1 MQHCNYTQR
10 RIRKIIMSNSSPN
23 VESLYNK
30 SLNQLCYSMN
40 EDILL
45 NVMKWLPPSISLQ
58 IVWKVLRVNDGS
70 EKFIYNHMLPDS
82 ELSSINRGREI
93 AQMSLHNSGYTA
105 PVSYRQMSSETHE
118 GFATI
123 QQTKFVD
130 HFNFSN
136 HFDLNL
142 FSKFVDVTNYR
153 SELFTI
159 FQICVQM
166 NGFQFP
172 KQLADEWIKIDIQD
186 NNDNVY
192 VHHIDQGL
200 KLGIFLGDAGWF
212 SECALVLSH
221 TYQIITTKW
230 VCHDQ
235 NLKLVKI
242 IQCLT
247 KWLLVVS
254 NYHNFD
260 EAKVV
265 LQHMLQT
272 IGIIEKLEE
281 RTLCIAYAYVAV
293 SQYYYVL
300 MEFNEAWSWAVKAV
314 YELRDKSADILKLLV
329 ISHAVRVCSVL
340 NKLSTARK
348 LLNQLHTYEKEI
360 DQNIHVDMLLNE
372 ACYSLKADLAKDSIN
387 SYYIALDS
395 RRNLF
400 GYYNLHTAIVFV
412 DYAYARYVCDY
423 STTDFNEAMRS
434 ILQGIFIMEK
444 IGLPNDNMLLV
455 NAGRI
460 KALILEEK
468 ALDIMDRDLQADGIK
483 RLLERMKKNM
493 LNEAEAL
500 HLKALQ
506 VSLQAV
512 GVKALLTAKSY
523 CNLGRL
529 YQSQEKF
536 TQSEK
541 MHLKAIEIK
550 ESILGKD
557 NPEVALSLGHL
568 ASLYTYQLKKYEEAE
583 VLYLRSKTIYE
594 TTYGRQYTGLLY
606 DFQGLVEVY
615 RELNNTEK
623 YNQYTE
629 NILRFHE
636 TREAWLHEV
645 HTATDENCTKD
656 DLSLEKF
663 KCILN
668 ECACDK

>member
-1 MQHCNYTQR
+1 
-10 RIRKIIMSNSSPN
+10 MSNSSPN

-30 SLNQLCYSMN
+30 SLNQFCDSMN
-40 EDILL
+40 EEILQ
-45 NVMKWLPPSISLQ
+45 NVLKWLPPSISLQ
-58 IVWKVLRVNDGS
+58 MIWKILRVNDGC
-70 EKFIYNHMLPDS
+70 EKFVYNHMLKDS
-82 ELSSINRGREI
+82 EISSINRGREI
-93 AQMSLHNSGYTA
+93 AQMSLQNSGYVA

-130 HFNFSN
+130 CFNFSN
-136 HFDLNL
+136 YFNLTL
-142 FSKFVDVTNYR
+142 FSKLVDVTNYR
-153 SELFTI
+153 SQLFTI
-159 FQICVQM
+159 FQICVQIK
-166 NGFQFP
+166 GFKFP
-172 KQLADEWIKIDIQD
+172 QHLADEWIQIEIEDD
-186 NNDNVY
+186 NDNIN
-192 VHHIDQGL
+192 VHHIEQGL
-200 KLGIFLGDAGWF
+200 KLGFFLGDAGWF
-212 SECALVLSH
+212 NECALVLSH
-221 TYQIITTKW
+221 TYKIITTKW
-230 VCHDQ
+230 VCLDR
-235 NLKLVKI
+235 NLELVKI

-260 EAKVV
+260 EAKIV

-272 IGIIEKLEE
+272 IDIIEKIEG

-329 ISHAVRVCSVL
+329 ISHAIRVCSVL
-340 NKLSTARK
+340 NKLSTAKK
-348 LLNQLHTYEKEI
+348 LINQLHTYEKEI
-360 DQNIHVDMLLNE
+360 DQNIYVDMLLNE

-468 ALDIMDRDLQADGIK
+468 ALDIMDRGIDIYIHEGIRDLQADGIK

-500 HLKALQ
+500 HLKALK

-529 YQSQEKF
+529 YQSQEKY
-536 TQSEK
+536 TQSEQ

-568 ASLYTYQLKKYEEAE
+568 ASLYTYQLKKYRDAEE
-583 VLYLRSKTIYE
+583 LYLRSKTIYE

-623 YNQYTE
+623 LNQYNE
-629 NILRFHE
+629 NIFRFHE
-636 TREAWLHEV
+636 TREAWLHQV
-645 HTATDENCTKD
+645 HTAVDENCTKD

>member
-1 MQHCNYTQR
+1 
-10 RIRKIIMSNSSPN
+10 MSNSSPN
-23 VESLYNK
+23 VESLYSK
-30 SLNQLCYSMN
+30 SLKQLCYSMN
-40 EDILL
+40 EDTLV
-45 NVMKWLPPSISLQ
+45 NVLKWLPPSISLQ
-58 IVWKVLRVNDGS
+58 ILWKVLKVNNGC
-70 EKFIYNHMLPDS
+70 EKFMYNLPES
-82 ELSSINRGREI
+82 KISSIKRGREI
-93 AQMSLHNSGYTA
+93 AQMSLHNSGYA
-105 PVSYRQMSSETHE
+105 EPVSYRQMSSETHE

-123 QQTKFVD
+123 LQTKFVD
-130 HFNFSN
+130 RFNFSQ
-136 HFDLNL
+136 HIDLNL
-142 FSKFVDVTNYR
+142 FSKYLEVTNYR

-159 FQICVQM
+159 FQICIQI

-172 KQLADEWIKIDIQD
+172 KHLADEWIKIDIQD
-186 NNDNVY
+186 ESNSVY
-192 VHHIDQGL
+192 IHHIDQGL

-221 TYQIITTKW
+221 TYKIITTKW
-230 VCHDQ
+230 LCHDQ

-254 NYHNFD
+254 NYHNFE

-265 LQHMLQT
+265 LQHMLHT
-272 IGIIEKLEE
+272 IGIIEKIE
-281 RTLCIAYAYVAV
+281 RRKLCIAYAYVAV

-300 MEFNEAWSWAVKAV
+300 MEFNEAWSWAFKAV
-314 YELRDKSADILKLLV
+314 YELQDKSADILKLLV
-329 ISHAVRVCSVL
+329 ISHAIRVCSVL

-348 LLNQLHTYEKEI
+348 LINQLHTYEKEI
-360 DQNIHVDMLLNE
+360 DQNVDVDILLNI

-468 ALDIMDRDLQADGIK
+468 ALDIMDRGIDIYIHDGIRDLQADGIK
-483 RLLERMKKNM
+483 RLLERMKRNM

-529 YQSQEKF
+529 YQSQEKY
-536 TQSEK
+536 TQSEQ

-568 ASLYTYQLKKYEEAE
+568 ASLYTYQLKKYQEAE

-594 TTYGRQYTGLLY
+594 TTYGQQYTGLLY

-615 RELNNTEK
+615 RELNDIEK
-623 YNQYTE
+623 CNQYTE
-629 NILRFHE
+629 NMRRFHE

-656 DLSLEKF
+656 DFSLEKF

>member
-1 MQHCNYTQR
+1 
-10 RIRKIIMSNSSPN
+10 MSNSSPN

-30 SLNQLCYSMN
+30 ALHQLCETMN
-40 EDILL
+40 EELL
-45 NVMKWLPPSISLQ
+45 QNVLKWLPPSISLQ
-58 IVWKVLRVNDGS
+58 ILWKSLHVNNGC
-70 EKFIYNHMLPDS
+70 EKFVYSHMLPDS

-93 AQMSLHNSGYTA
+93 AQMSLQNSGYTA

-118 GFATI
+118 AFATI
-123 QQTKFVD
+123 QQTKFID
-130 HFNFSN
+130 SFNFSDY
-136 HFDLNL
+136 FDLTL
-142 FSKFVDVTNYR
+142 FSKLVDVTNYR
-153 SELFTI
+153 SQLFTI
-159 FQICVQM
+159 FQICIQM
-166 NGFQFP
+166 NGFKFP
-172 KQLADEWIKIDIQD
+172 RKLADEWIKIEIK
-186 NNDNVY
+186 NDNDNIKA
-192 VHHIDQGL
+192 HHIEQGL

-221 TYQIITTKW
+221 TYKIITTEW
-230 VCHDQ
+230 VCLDR
-235 NLKLVKI
+235 NFELVKI

-260 EAKVV
+260 EAKIV
-265 LQHMLQT
+265 LQYMLHT
-272 IGIIEKLEE
+272 IAIIEQIEGRKI
-281 RTLCIAYAYVAV
+281 CIAYAYVAV

-314 YELRDKSADILKLLV
+314 YELRDKNADILKLLV
-329 ISHAVRVCSVL
+329 ISHAIRVCSVL
-340 NKLSTARK
+340 NKLSTAKK
-348 LLNQLHTYEKEI
+348 LINQLHTYEKEI
-360 DQNIHVDMLLNE
+360 DQNIYVDILLNE

-444 IGLPNDNMLLV
+444 IGLPSDNMLLV

-468 ALDIMDRDLQADGIK
+468 ALDIMDRGIDIYIHDGIRDLQADGIK
-483 RLLERMKKNM
+483 RLLERMKRNM

-500 HLKALQ
+500 HLKALD
-506 VSLQAV
+506 VSLKAV

-529 YQSQEKF
+529 YQSQEKYE
-536 TQSEK
+536 QSEK
-541 MHLKAIEIK
+541 MHLKAIDIK

-568 ASLYTYQLKKYEEAE
+568 ASLYTYQLKKYEDAE
-583 VLYLRSKTIYE
+583 KLYLRSKTIYE

-615 RELNNTEK
+615 RELKNTEK
-623 YNQYTE
+623 LNLYNE

-636 TREAWLHEV
+636 TREAWLHQV
-645 HTATDENCTKD
+645 HTAIDENCTKD

>member
-1 MQHCNYTQR
+1 
-10 RIRKIIMSNSSPN
+10 MSNSSPN

-30 SLNQLCYSMN
+30 SLNQFCDSMN
-40 EDILL
+40 EDILK
-45 NVMKWLPPSISLQ
+45 NVLKWLPPSISLQ
-58 IVWKVLRVNDGS
+58 MIWKILRVNDGC
-70 EKFIYNHMLPDS
+70 EKFIYNHKLKDS

-93 AQMSLHNSGYTA
+93 AQMSLQNSGYVA

-130 HFNFSN
+130 CFNFSN
-136 HFDLNL
+136 YFNLTL
-142 FSKFVDVTNYR
+142 FSKLVDVTNYR
-153 SELFTI
+153 SQLFTI
-159 FQICVQM
+159 FQICVQI
-166 NGFQFP
+166 NGFKFP
-172 KQLADEWIKIDIQD
+172 QHLADEWIKIEIEDD
-186 NNDNVY
+186 NDNIN
-192 VHHIDQGL
+192 VHHIEQGL
-200 KLGIFLGDAGWF
+200 KLGFFLGDAGWF

-221 TYQIITTKW
+221 TYKIITTKW
-230 VCHDQ
+230 MCPDR
-235 NLKLVKI
+235 NLELVKI

-260 EAKVV
+260 ESKIV

-272 IGIIEKLEE
+272 IDIIEKIEG

-329 ISHAVRVCSVL
+329 ISHAIRVCSVL
-340 NKLSTARK
+340 NKLSTAKK
-348 LLNQLHTYEKEI
+348 LINQLHTYEKEI
-360 DQNIHVDMLLNE
+360 DQNIHVDLLLNE

-468 ALDIMDRDLQADGIK
+468 ALDIMDRGIDIYIHDGIRDLQADGIK

-500 HLKALQ
+500 HLKALK

-529 YQSQEKF
+529 YQSQEKY
-536 TQSEK
+536 TQSEQ

-568 ASLYTYQLKKYEEAE
+568 ASLYTYQLKKYQDAEE
-583 VLYLRSKTIYE
+583 LYLRSKTIYE

-623 YNQYTE
+623 YNQYNE

-636 TREAWLHEV
+636 TREAWLHQV
-645 HTATDENCTKD
+645 HTAIDENCTKD